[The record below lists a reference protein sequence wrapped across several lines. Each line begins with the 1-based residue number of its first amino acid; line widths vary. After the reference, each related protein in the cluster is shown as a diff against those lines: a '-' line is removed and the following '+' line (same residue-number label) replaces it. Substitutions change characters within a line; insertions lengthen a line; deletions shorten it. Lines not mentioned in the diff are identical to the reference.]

1 MLEQCSECI
10 NCSATACKAL
20 SLVSISHSIQNMV
33 YFVQCCKVS
42 SVSFLLE
49 VDIMCVGLNNTGL
62 MQFQVELRINY
73 VYTL

>member
-1 MLEQCSECI
+1 
-10 NCSATACKAL
+10 
-20 SLVSISHSIQNMV
+20 MV